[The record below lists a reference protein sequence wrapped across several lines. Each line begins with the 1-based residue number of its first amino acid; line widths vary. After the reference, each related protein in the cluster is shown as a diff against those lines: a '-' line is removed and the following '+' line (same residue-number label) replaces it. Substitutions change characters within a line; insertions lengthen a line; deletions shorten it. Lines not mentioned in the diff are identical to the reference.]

1 MAFFFK
7 HNKKLK
13 NGTGLQQK
21 LYSQPFE
28 STESGYISKE
38 TSYPWYRQKIFGPC
52 PFPRYG
58 HASNSMV
65 NKTGDIYIFGGLVKE
80 KVKHDLWVIDSA
92 TMMSYQIQTPGEC
105 PSSRVGH
112 AGLVIGNAFIVFGGD
127 TKTSKNNV
135 NDNSLYLLNT
145 TSKIWTKAVVYG
157 NKPPGRYGHTL
168 NVLGTKII
176 IFGGQM
182 ETCFFNDMFSFDLDS
197 LNSLNAKWELITPV
211 TNLPSAR
218 TNHIMITYQ
227 EKLYL
232 FGGTN
237 GNEWFNDV
245 WVFDYKNLSWKEI
258 ACNGCIPQ
266 PREGHSAALVD
277 DIIYIFGGRGLDGSD
292 LGDLIAFKISTS
304 RWYIFQNMGPS
315 PSPRSGHVLT
325 SFGQKIIVLGGEDSL
340 NRIEDSSISYI
351 LDTSKIRYPPE
362 ISIPNLGS
370 SPMIKSGSLLAPSP
384 LSPMP
389 QKALSMT
396 SSKLNQESKSPL
408 DVIAPSKSLQHSESL
423 RTHMQTMSLEQ
434 FHKQRISRKHNR
446 SKDFSFSFKEESN
459 TLHHSN
465 SMNNLQISRSQSQDQ
480 IKKVIVSDMKLNTSQ
495 TNTNNQNE
503 TKPAPVVDK
512 NQIEV
517 IEITKEKNLN
527 TDDSQANNKDIQHS
541 KFKENMDELKVKNE
555 LLQAELDL
563 IKNPDLAKSSTE
575 VFFDSIER
583 QNMIENLI
591 SLKKQITLL
600 KLEILSQTKAASLK
614 IAEAEAEKNNCLQEA
629 AYYKAKLAALST
641 PEMLST
647 VENARISELSTKL
660 SNTIAS
666 RQELNER
673 LASLSE
679 DIDLEQR
686 KVQQLEDMNQ
696 NYLKRIKVAESA
708 HERISTELNETRLAC
723 IDAEE
728 KIKEQVSL
736 KNNLECEKN
745 QLNQENITLKQEL
758 DDLKEKN
765 MLYLKSIEMINISVS
780 MAENRITNSENKS
793 QKDQEA
799 RVELQNK
806 VNQLTRELM
815 LESNKKQALEEKI
828 ANLESKILN
837 ITKEANVARE
847 IMNEG
852 ILELLK
858 KSREASS
865 INSSNDNQVK
875 MLQEQL
881 SSIKSLYSALQ
892 VSANKSVKDLVA
904 ALEKISQLETL
915 NFSSNREIQDLR
927 DKIIDLLKEL
937 DALKKDHRNMKN
949 LLITKDKDLE
959 IAHMKASAISRLLE
973 EYPLL
978 EEQKISKNDAIS
990 CVTRGTSMTCDTLD
1004 KNDFEKI
1011 KEEIEQDN
1019 DIKQE
1024 IRESHDL
1031 NDSSLEDTA
1040 NKIISCQDMENNSK
1054 SSKDTD
1060 PDNMPSINPEK
1071 EALDLERQKVID
1083 AERRLAESAQNF
1095 KERLQQLEG
1104 DYQSAVFYMKSTE
1117 NMLKRMKEELSKYKI
1132 QNFHL
1137 KQENDSLKNYRNAII
1152 LNLKDHKINDDEIQ
1166 NNSLSDDYTEIQ
1178 AHQDILL
1185 QEKELES
1192 LEEKYINLKNTYYDN
1207 NKESA
1212 DIIFPELEKT
1222 IDLETISS
1230 NKNLV
1235 FENLSN
1241 DQLIFSDKI
1250 SEDKNIIPNLE
1261 DLNNTNNFIIDS
1273 MENDSIFLNESERLI
1288 PIDHY
1293 NIHETISSNSD
1304 NTSKNTVKKSI
1315 LSRTS
1320 DTLDSLANELD
1331 QLRTQWESTHK
1342 DYETLLSD

>member
-1 MAFFFK
+1 M
-7 HNKKLK
+7 NK
-13 NGTGLQQK
+13 
-21 LYSQPFE
+21 E
-28 STESGYISKE
+28 S
-38 TSYPWYRQKIFGPC
+38 SYPWYRQKILGPC

-58 HASNSMV
+58 HASNSTV
-65 NKTGDIYIFGGLVKE
+65 SKTGDIYIFGGLVKE
-80 KVKHDLWVIDSA
+80 KVKHDLWIIDSA
-92 TMMSYQIQTPGEC
+92 TMMSYQIQTPGDC

-145 TSKIWTKAVVYG
+145 TSKIWTKALVYG

-168 NVLGTKII
+168 NILGTKIV

-182 ETCFFNDMFSFDLDS
+182 EIYFFNDMFLFDLDT
-197 LNSLNAKWELITPV
+197 LNTLNAKWELITPV
-211 TNLPSAR
+211 TSLPPAR

-237 GNEWFNDV
+237 GTQWFNDV

-325 SFGQKIIVLGGEDSL
+325 SFGQKIIVLGGEGSL
-340 NRIEDSSISYI
+340 SKVEDSSITYI

-389 QKALSMT
+389 QKALSMS
-396 SSKLNQESKSPL
+396 SSKLNQGSKSPL
-408 DVIAPSKSLQHSESL
+408 GVTAPSKLLQHSESL
-423 RTHMQTMSLEQ
+423 RTDMQTMSLEQ

-446 SKDFSFSFKEESN
+446 SKDLSTSFKEESN
-459 TLHHSN
+459 SLHHSN
-465 SMNNLQISRSQSQDQ
+465 SVNNLQLSRSQSQDQ
-480 IKKVIVSDMKLNTSQ
+480 IKKITVNDIKLNTDQ
-495 TNTNNQNE
+495 TNNNNQNE
-503 TKPAPVVDK
+503 TKPVSAMDE
-512 NQIEV
+512 NQIED
-517 IEITKEKNLN
+517 IELTKEKNLN
-527 TDDSQANNKDIQHS
+527 TDNSQANNKDMQHS
-541 KFKENMDELKVKNE
+541 KFKENIDELKVKNE

-563 IKNPDLAKSSTE
+563 IKSPDLEKSSTE
-575 VFFDSIER
+575 
-583 QNMIENLI
+583 
-591 SLKKQITLL
+591 ITLL

-641 PEMLST
+641 PEILST

-660 SNTIAS
+660 SNTITS
-666 RQELNER
+666 RQELNEK
-673 LASLSE
+673 LTSLSE
-679 DIDLEQR
+679 DIVLEQR

-708 HERISTELNETRLAC
+708 HERISTELNEIRLAC
-723 IDAEE
+723 INAEE

-745 QLNQENITLKQEL
+745 QLNQENIALKQEL

-780 MAENRITNSENKS
+780 MAENRIANSESKS

-828 ANLESKILN
+828 TNLESKILN

-858 KSREASS
+858 KSRETSS
-865 INSSNDNQVK
+865 SNSLNDNQIK

-881 SSIKSLYSALQ
+881 ASIKSLYSALQ

-927 DKIIDLLKEL
+927 DKMLDLLKEL
-937 DALKKDHRNMKN
+937 DALKKDHRNMKI
-949 LLITKDKDLE
+949 LLTTKDKDLE

-978 EEQKISKNDAIS
+978 EEQKISKNDAVS
-990 CVTRGTSMTCDTLD
+990 CVTRGTSMTPDALNKD
-1004 KNDFEKI
+1004 NFKKPEEALEQNNHI
-1011 KEEIEQDN
+1011 KLEIEKSDDLDVSDLEN
-1019 DIKQE
+1019 T
-1024 IRESHDL
+1024 ESKTL
-1031 NDSSLEDTA
+1031 ND
-1040 NKIISCQDMENNSK
+1040 KVIENNSK
-1054 SSKDTD
+1054 SYKDT
-1060 PDNMPSINPEK
+1060 PSDNISSINLEK

-1083 AERRLAESAQNF
+1083 AERRLAESTQNF
-1095 KERLQQLEG
+1095 KERLQQLES

-1137 KQENDSLKNYRNAII
+1137 KQENDNLKNYRNMTI
-1152 LNLKDHKINDDEIQ
+1152 LNFKDHKIHDNEMQ
-1166 NNSLSDDYTEIQ
+1166 NNSFNHDYAEIQ
-1178 AHQDILL
+1178 AHKDILL

-1207 NKESA
+1207 NKEST

-1222 IDLETISS
+1222 IDLETISK
-1230 NKNLV
+1230 NKNLI

-1250 SEDKNIIPNLE
+1250 SEDNIIPNLE
-1261 DLNNTNNFIIDS
+1261 DLSNANNYIIDS
-1273 MENDSIFLNESERLI
+1273 MENDSIFLKESEQLI

-1293 NIHETISSNSD
+1293 NIHESTSLNSD
-1304 NTSKNTVKKSI
+1304 NITKNATFKESVF
-1315 LSRTS
+1315 SRTS